1 MAGHATWACN
11 DEGRR
16 ESQGSNLSDEDW
28 EVVQKRDSLSGA
40 GRSTGVV
47 ALPGTVL
54 ARAGDWLQWGVDGAQ
69 RELDLKVAEVN
80 ELAARR
86 RDDDAR
92 GAGHRRDRGRR
103 DATGRVKGK
112 VSVI

>member
-54 ARAGDWLQWGVDGAQ
+54 ARAGDWLQWGVDGA
-69 RELDLKVAEVN
+69 
-80 ELAARR
+80 
-86 RDDDAR
+86 
-92 GAGHRRDRGRR
+92 
-103 DATGRVKGK
+103 VKGVEK
-112 VSVI
+112 TVEGIKGVWHYRRISEERRNAG